1 MFVPLHDENSLK
13 SIRFQYVTIGI
24 IAVNV
29 LVYLFEVA
37 GIDDATIASFALIP
51 RELFDTGL
59 LPVDVGTTPAAP
71 VVPERLTLLT
81 YMLSLI
87 HI

>member
-29 LVYLFEVA
+29 LVYLF
-37 GIDDATIASFALIP
+37 
-51 RELFDTGL
+51 
-59 LPVDVGTTPAAP
+59 
-71 VVPERLTLLT
+71 
-81 YMLSLI
+81 
-87 HI
+87 